1 MTTWPLTSRLL
12 HARAQLGQVLA
23 TCLIGGVG
31 LGTFAVIMSISGCGD
46 SSQQARGTS
55 GVSAVSPVVSADG
68 KKVVRLEMKADITGF
83 DPAAAPDL
91 YSAIVIDGVFD
102 TLLTYDYLA
111 EPSKLVP
118 KLTDGMPEITDGG
131 KLYTIKLKKGVYFS
145 PHEVFGG
152 KKRELT
158 AQDVVYSYKRHYD
171 DSIRP
176 VWRFLIDGKIVGM
189 NAWYEKGKKADGL
202 AWDEPIPGMEIV
214 DSHTLKIHLTRPD
227 FNFGYVLAHVATSI
241 VAREVIEKY
250 PNDAHSHPVGTSAY
264 ALKEWVR
271 GQRIVFE
278 KNPNWRGGTWDFKP
292 SGKNVYDE
300 VIVKAMQG
308 KPLAQID
315 RIEIS
320 PIVEAQTR
328 FLAFK
333 DSQLDVMLAQDTN
346 AGDAMNGE
354 QLKPELLARGIRLQ
368 RFIDPEYTYT
378 YYNWQDPVWG
388 GTELHK
394 MALRRAVNMAYNMD
408 DEIKVIRKSQAIAAQ
423 YLVPPGVVGYKAD
436 YVSNSRYN
444 PPLANALLDKFG
456 YKKGADGYRNTPD
469 GKSFAFIYW
478 STPTSTEREFDELY
492 KKNLDVIGIR
502 FEAKKEQF
510 AELKKLEKRCLLN
523 AHGAAW
529 IADYP
534 DGDNFLQL
542 LYSKNVGESNNACY
556 KSAAFDK
563 LYEQAA
569 VLPDGPERDTL
580 YYEMQKQFEADSPW
594 RLGVSR
600 YRNQL
605 MQPWVIG
612 YKKHPILLAEWMYF
626 DVNMAKSGTD
636 K

>member
-1 MTTWPLTSRLL
+1 MATLPPMREP
-12 HARAQLGQVLA
+12 RRVLA
-23 TCLIGGVG
+23 VGLIG
-31 LGTFAVIMSISGCGD
+31 LACFAAVSSLSGCGD
-46 SSQQARGTS
+46 SSPKTDAASGTAKS
-55 GVSAVSPVVSADG
+55 VSPVQIVDG
-68 KKVVRLEMKADITGF
+68 KKVVRLEFRADITGF

-91 YSAIVIDGVFD
+91 YSGIVIDGVFD

-111 EPSKLVP
+111 EPAKLVP

-131 KLYTIKLKKGVYFS
+131 KLYTMKLKKGVYFS

-189 NAWYEKGKKADGL
+189 NAWYEKGKKAGAL
-202 AWDEPIPGMEIV
+202 AWDEPISGMEVV

-227 FNFGYVLAHVATSI
+227 FNFGYVLAHVATGI

-250 PNDAHSHPVGTSAY
+250 PNDAHSHPVGSSAY
-264 ALKEWVR
+264 VLKEWVR
-271 GQRIVFE
+271 GQRMVFE
-278 KNPNWRGGTWDFKP
+278 KNPNWRGGNWDSKA
-292 SGKNVYDE
+292 SGKNAYDE

-315 RIEIS
+315 RVEVY
-320 PIVEAQTR
+320 PMVEAQTR

-333 DSQLDVMLAQDTN
+333 DSQLDVMLAQDSN
-346 AGDAMNGE
+346 AADALIGE
-354 QLKPELLARGIRLQ
+354 QLKPEFASRGIRLQ

-388 GTELHK
+388 GTEPHK
-394 MALRRAVNMAYNMD
+394 MALRRAVSMAYNTD
-408 DEIKVIRKSQAIAAQ
+408 DEIKVIRKNQAISAQ
-423 YLVPPGVVGYKAD
+423 YLVPPGVVGYKPD
-436 YVSNSRYN
+436 YVSNTRYS
-444 PPLANALLDKFG
+444 PALANALLDKFG
-456 YKKGADGYRNTPD
+456 YKKGADGFRNTPD
-469 GKSFAFIYW
+469 GKPFSFIYW

-502 FEAKKEQF
+502 FESRKEQF
-510 AELKKLEKRCLLN
+510 AELKKMEKRCLLH
-523 AHGAAW
+523 AHNGAW

-542 LYSKNVGESNNACY
+542 LYSKNVGESNSGCY

-605 MQPWVIG
+605 IQPWVIG

-626 DVNMAKSGTD
+626 DVNMANSG
-636 K
+636 KGK

>member
-1 MTTWPLTSRLL
+1 MATLPLMW
-12 HARAQLGQVLA
+12 QLRQVLA
-23 TCLIGGVG
+23 VGLIGLACFAG
-31 LGTFAVIMSISGCGD
+31 LGSLSGCGNP
-46 SSQQARGTS
+46 TS
-55 GVSAVSPVVSADG
+55 KSDAASGSTKSVSPVQNDG
-68 KKVVRLEMKADITGF
+68 KKVVRLEMRADITGF

-91 YSAIVIDGVFD
+91 YSGIVIDGVFD

-111 EPSKLVP
+111 EPAKLVP

-171 DSIRP
+171 DSLRP

-271 GQRIVFE
+271 GQRLVFE
-278 KNPNWRGGTWDFKP
+278 KNPYWRGGTWDFKA
-292 SGKNVYDE
+292 SGKNPYDE

-315 RIEIS
+315 RVEMY

-346 AGDAMNGE
+346 AGDALLGD
-354 QLKPELLARGIRLQ
+354 QLKPELLCHAHHK
-368 RFIDPEYTYT
+368 DPA
-378 YYNWQDPVWG
+378 VG
-388 GTELHK
+388 GTKQLYRY
-394 MALRRAVNMAYNMD
+394 RRGV
-408 DEIKVIRKSQAIAAQ
+408 RAARQ
-423 YLVPPGVVGYKAD
+423 
-436 YVSNSRYN
+436 
-444 PPLANALLDKFG
+444 PL
-456 YKKGADGYRNTPD
+456 
-469 GKSFAFIYW
+469 SHQAFIQK
-478 STPTSTEREFDELY
+478 P
-492 KKNLDVIGIR
+492 
-502 FEAKKEQF
+502 
-510 AELKKLEKRCLLN
+510 
-523 AHGAAW
+523 GA
-529 IADYP
+529 
-534 DGDNFLQL
+534 G
-542 LYSKNVGESNNACY
+542 VG
-556 KSAAFDK
+556 
-563 LYEQAA
+563 
-569 VLPDGPERDTL
+569 
-580 YYEMQKQFEADSPW
+580 
-594 RLGVSR
+594 
-600 YRNQL
+600 QL
-605 MQPWVIG
+605 MQC
-612 YKKHPILLAEWMYF
+612 
-626 DVNMAKSGTD
+626 DVEQADVDVTTD
-636 K
+636 TGFMDT